1 MDMEGIISGGRHC
14 PFLVQAVLQ
23 EQTQRKIPY
32 YSSVWPNTGIG
43 LALKE
48 KLTCYV
54 LDDSLQFQA
63 DCKDFI
69 C

>member
-1 MDMEGIISGGRHC
+1 MADIAHSLFQLCYKNRHKEKS
-14 PFLVQAVLQ
+14 LVIA
-23 EQTQRKIPY
+23 P
-32 YSSVWPNTGIG
+32 VWPNTGIG